1 MVWVAAYNRN
11 TDPVIV
17 LTACRTRCS
26 ENEKDKNSDGWNAF
40 ETCHFNPPLSCSA
53 ALLLAT
59 GAACMPVSL
68 SSSISKRIS
77 PSSCLQR
84 TGPLLSQALFDPHYF
99 ILSYRTIP
107 YSALRNTSCQCMSA
121 AAFYSAVTQTIA
133 VFCSVL
139 ICLMQLSSSRRH
151 FSLLLFSSFCFC
163 FFSERSWFSAS
174 SDR

>member
-1 MVWVAAYNRN
+1 MR
-11 TDPVIV
+11 IV
-17 LTACRTRCS
+17 M
-26 ENEKDKNSDGWNAF
+26 DGMPSRPAILI
-40 ETCHFNPPLSCSA
+40 PLSP

-59 GAACMPVSL
+59 GAACMSVSL
-68 SSSISKRIS
+68 SSSVCKLIS

-121 AAFYSAVTQTIA
+121 AAVYSAATQTIA

-139 ICLMQLSSSRRH
+139 LDAAQL
-151 FSLLLFSSFCFC
+151 
-163 FFSERSWFSAS
+163 
-174 SDR
+174 